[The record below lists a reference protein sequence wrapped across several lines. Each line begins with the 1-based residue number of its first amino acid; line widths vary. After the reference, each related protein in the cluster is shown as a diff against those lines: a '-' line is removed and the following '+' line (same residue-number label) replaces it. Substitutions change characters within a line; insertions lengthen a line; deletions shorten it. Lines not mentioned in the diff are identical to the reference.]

1 MQKLSK
7 IWYSLIAGLATLFFI
22 AGIPM
27 ISHAEET
34 TFTAEEIKNFSID
47 AKAAFSVDFDT
58 GKILYDQEGETP
70 MGIASVTKIISLYLV
85 AEQVKQGKLTWEDP
99 VEISQYA
106 ADLSVTPDLSNV
118 PLHRDVQYTVK
129 DLYEASYIQSA
140 NAAVVALAE
149 KIAGS
154 EPAFVDQMKDKL
166 TEWGITDAKIVNA
179 SGLNN
184 TYLGEN
190 LYPGSTSTDEN
201 ELSAKDVAI
210 VARHLLQDFPE
221 VLEVTS
227 TVTKTFGEGSYSPVE
242 MVNWNWMLPG
252 FINAKDGVDGLK
264 TGTTDLAGACF
275 VGTAVRD
282 GQRIITVVL
291 NVHGHAENPSVRF
304 TETGKLMDYSFDAW
318 EQVPILSAGDQLAD
332 TKTVAVKNGKELTVP
347 IAVKNDLSVW
357 VRKDMDPKDFTT
369 TIDYNKTMNEETV
382 SAPVAK
388 GTDLGKV
395 TATIPADTLGYMDG
409 SKEVPTTELI
419 TTKAVEKANIFVIGW
434 RSVANFFTNLF

>member
-1 MQKLSK
+1 
-7 IWYSLIAGLATLFFI
+7 
-22 AGIPM
+22 M

-106 ADLSVTPDLSNV
+106 ADLSVAPDLSNV

-291 NVHGHAENPSVRF
+291 NVNGHAENLVYVS
-304 TETGKLMDYSFDAW
+304 
-318 EQVPILSAGDQLAD
+318 
-332 TKTVAVKNGKELTVP
+332 
-347 IAVKNDLSVW
+347 
-357 VRKDMDPKDFTT
+357 PKQ
-369 TIDYNKTMNEETV
+369 
-382 SAPVAK
+382 
-388 GTDLGKV
+388 
-395 TATIPADTLGYMDG
+395 
-409 SKEVPTTELI
+409 
-419 TTKAVEKANIFVIGW
+419 AN
-434 RSVANFFTNLF
+434 

>member
-1 MQKLSK
+1 
-7 IWYSLIAGLATLFFI
+7 
-22 AGIPM
+22 
-27 ISHAEET
+27 
-34 TFTAEEIKNFSID
+34 
-47 AKAAFSVDFDT
+47 
-58 GKILYDQEGETP
+58 
-70 MGIASVTKIISLYLV
+70 
-85 AEQVKQGKLTWEDP
+85 
-99 VEISQYA
+99 
-106 ADLSVTPDLSNV
+106 
-118 PLHRDVQYTVK
+118 
-129 DLYEASYIQSA
+129 
-140 NAAVVALAE
+140 
-149 KIAGS
+149 
-154 EPAFVDQMKDKL
+154 
-166 TEWGITDAKIVNA
+166 
-179 SGLNN
+179 
-184 TYLGEN
+184 
-190 LYPGSTSTDEN
+190 
-201 ELSAKDVAI
+201 
-210 VARHLLQDFPE
+210 
-221 VLEVTS
+221 
-227 TVTKTFGEGSYSPVE
+227 
-242 MVNWNWMLPG
+242 MLPG

-291 NVHGHAENPSVRF
+291 NVNGHAENPSVRF
-304 TETGKLMDYSFDAW
+304 TETGKPMDYSFDAW

-347 IAVKNDLSVW
+347 IAVKKDLSVW

-388 GTDLGKV
+388 ATNLGKV

>member
-1 MQKLSK
+1 M
-7 IWYSLIAGLATLFFI
+7 
-22 AGIPM
+22 
-27 ISHAEET
+27 
-34 TFTAEEIKNFSID
+34 
-47 AKAAFSVDFDT
+47 
-58 GKILYDQEGETP
+58 
-70 MGIASVTKIISLYLV
+70 
-85 AEQVKQGKLTWEDP
+85 
-99 VEISQYA
+99 
-106 ADLSVTPDLSNV
+106 
-118 PLHRDVQYTVK
+118 
-129 DLYEASYIQSA
+129 
-140 NAAVVALAE
+140 
-149 KIAGS
+149 
-154 EPAFVDQMKDKL
+154 
-166 TEWGITDAKIVNA
+166 
-179 SGLNN
+179 
-184 TYLGEN
+184 
-190 LYPGSTSTDEN
+190 
-201 ELSAKDVAI
+201 
-210 VARHLLQDFPE
+210 LQDFPE

-291 NVHGHAENPSVRF
+291 NVNGHAENPSVRF

-347 IAVKNDLSVW
+347 IAVKKDLSVW
-357 VRKDMDPKDFTT
+357 VRK
-369 TIDYNKTMNEETV
+369 DYNKTMNEETV

-388 GTDLGKV
+388 ATNLGKV

>member
-22 AGIPM
+22 AGIPL

-85 AEQVKQGKLTWEDP
+85 AEQVKEGKLTWEDP
-99 VEISQYA
+99 IEISQYA
-106 ADLSVTPDLSNV
+106 SDLSVTPDLSNV

-282 GQRIITVVL
+282 
-291 NVHGHAENPSVRF
+291 
-304 TETGKLMDYSFDAW
+304 
-318 EQVPILSAGDQLAD
+318 D

-347 IAVKNDLSVW
+347 IAVKKDLSVW

-388 GTDLGKV
+388 ATNLGKV